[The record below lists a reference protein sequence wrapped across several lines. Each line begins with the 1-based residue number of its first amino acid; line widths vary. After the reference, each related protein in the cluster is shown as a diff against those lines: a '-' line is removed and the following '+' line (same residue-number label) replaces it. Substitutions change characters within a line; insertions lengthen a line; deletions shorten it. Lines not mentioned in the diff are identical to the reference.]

1 MVQEDTPVTA
11 TLLSRHQVVLEEE
24 EQTGQAHLLTTLV
37 LAELQVKVV
46 QGELLFTRITSQHIG
61 IDLKVLVEEEKV
73 LLVETAPATA
83 GVPLEPLLV
92 AIERLLVGEQVK
104 LTQLQVLL

>member
-1 MVQEDTPVTA
+1 
-11 TLLSRHQVVLEEE
+11 
-24 EQTGQAHLLTTLV
+24 V
-37 LAELQVKVV
+37 LAEPQVKVV
-46 QGELLFTRITSQHIG
+46 QGELLLIGLRTHHIG
-61 IDLKVLVEEEKV
+61 IDLRVLVEEGKV

-92 AIERLLVGEQVK
+92 AIELLLVGEQVK